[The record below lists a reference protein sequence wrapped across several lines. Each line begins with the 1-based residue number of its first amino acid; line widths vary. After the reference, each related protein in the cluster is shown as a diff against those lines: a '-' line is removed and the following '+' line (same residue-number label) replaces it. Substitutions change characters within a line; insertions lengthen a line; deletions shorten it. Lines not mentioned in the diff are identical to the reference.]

1 MFDRCRAGVA
11 SSLFTLVLL
20 LGGAGCSNSD
30 PKPDSKE
37 GSPRTNTTT
46 DTNAKPAVVAPPD
59 TLVPLLETLPKE
71 KWPSGNV
78 NAAGLTDAAK
88 WLTENLTGKRAT
100 VTSSLS
106 EITILLPSKKG
117 ESTRVT
123 LKNGPNKGEPRFL
136 VIRGKGDI
144 DKVEAGLRVWG
155 QEWSVELRQ
164 PDPTDESRKIGINLS
179 PDPAEVKRL
188 RSLETKPGGHDVKLS
203 VTIENVQ
210 LTAGIISI
218 TVKDVVVEP
227 DGTAA
232 AG

>member
-11 SSLFTLVLL
+11 SSVFTLVLL
-20 LGGAGCSNSD
+20 LVAAGC

-37 GSPRTNTTT
+37 GSTKASTTT
-46 DTNAKPAVVAPPD
+46 DKTAPAAVVAPPD

-78 NAAGLTDAAK
+78 NAAGLTDAAT

-123 LKNGPNKGEPRFL
+123 LKNGPNRGEPRFL

-164 PDPTDESRKIGINLS
+164 PDPTDESRKTGINLS
-179 PDPAEVKRL
+179 PPDTAELKRL
-188 RSLETKPGGHDVKLS
+188 RSLETKPGGYDVKLS
-203 VTIENVQ
+203 VTIENVR

-227 DGTAA
+227 AGATA
-232 AG
+232 G